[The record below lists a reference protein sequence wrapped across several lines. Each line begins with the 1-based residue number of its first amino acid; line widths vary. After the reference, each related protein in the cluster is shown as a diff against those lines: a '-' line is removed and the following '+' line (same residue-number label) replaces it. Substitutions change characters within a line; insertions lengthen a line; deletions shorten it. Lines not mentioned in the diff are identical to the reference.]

1 MNLEEFRKALS
12 SDATEENAQLKRQLS
27 DLQTEYHEKLSK
39 LENENDSLKESCRV
53 LCNRCFTL
61 TRGVTCLF
69 CGLYYPCP
77 HMPRL
82 EEHVA
87 MAHKLRKEIEKMAN
101 GYRNALVQQI
111 KDAGQELINRAES
124 MVHPENDLITD
135 FSIVIHFEQHE
146 VPTIDYT
153 TSVVNKVA
161 CDRVIYQK
169 GESNVSKI

>member
-39 LENENDSLKESCRV
+39 L
-53 LCNRCFTL
+53 
-61 TRGVTCLF
+61 
-69 CGLYYPCP
+69 
-77 HMPRL
+77 
-82 EEHVA
+82 
-87 MAHKLRKEIEKMAN
+87 
-101 GYRNALVQQI
+101 
-111 KDAGQELINRAES
+111 
-124 MVHPENDLITD
+124 ENDLITD

>member
-1 MNLEEFRKALS
+1 
-12 SDATEENAQLKRQLS
+12 
-27 DLQTEYHEKLSK
+27 
-39 LENENDSLKESCRV
+39 
-53 LCNRCFTL
+53 
-61 TRGVTCLF
+61 
-69 CGLYYPCP
+69 
-77 HMPRL
+77 
-82 EEHVA
+82 
-87 MAHKLRKEIEKMAN
+87 MAN
-101 GYRNALVQQI
+101 GYRNTLVQQI

-169 GESNVSKI
+169 RRIQCLKNMTNIWKNTGKL

>member
-1 MNLEEFRKALS
+1 
-12 SDATEENAQLKRQLS
+12 
-27 DLQTEYHEKLSK
+27 
-39 LENENDSLKESCRV
+39 
-53 LCNRCFTL
+53 
-61 TRGVTCLF
+61 
-69 CGLYYPCP
+69 
-77 HMPRL
+77 
-82 EEHVA
+82 
-87 MAHKLRKEIEKMAN
+87 MAN
-101 GYRNALVQQI
+101 RYRNTLVQQI

-169 GESNVSKI
+169 KGLSVDCCLYSRTDRCGGNSKY

>member
-1 MNLEEFRKALS
+1 MRLILRRNFAIAKKLR
-12 SDATEENAQLKRQLS
+12 
-27 DLQTEYHEKLSK
+27 EKLHRQNPFTK
-39 LENENDSLKESCRV
+39 LVASL
-53 LCNRCFTL
+53 NRH
-61 TRGVTCLF
+61 GSI
-69 CGLYYPCP
+69 
-77 HMPRL
+77 
-82 EEHVA
+82 
-87 MAHKLRKEIEKMAN
+87 KSDISD